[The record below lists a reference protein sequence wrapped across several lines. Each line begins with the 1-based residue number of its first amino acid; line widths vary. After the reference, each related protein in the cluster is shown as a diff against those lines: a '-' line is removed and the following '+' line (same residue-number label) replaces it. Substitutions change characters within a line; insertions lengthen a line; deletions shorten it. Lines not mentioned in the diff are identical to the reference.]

1 MNKTNIIEKDFSVI
15 VLAAGKSERVGFPK
29 LLLKYD
35 EYNTFLEH
43 ITKEYNEIGAKE
55 IIVVVNAVSKESIKK
70 HKINFPEIVKL
81 AINEHPDW
89 HRFYSLK
96 LGANQVK
103 KNHFV
108 FVHNVDNP
116 FVNQKVLDALLNN
129 SDKADYI
136 SPEYNRKGGH
146 PFLIS
151 YKIIND
157 LKASDSDEMHLK
169 EFLNQYSGLK
179 VPVNDKNILVNI
191 NTLGEYRTYF
201 KEI

>member
-43 ITKEYNEIGAKE
+43 ITKEYKEIGAKE
-55 IIVVVNAVSKESIKK
+55 IIVVVNAVSKESIIK

-81 AINEHPDW
+81 AMNEHPEW

-96 LGANQVK
+96 LGALQLK
-103 KNHFV
+103 KSQPV

-116 FVNQKVLDALLNN
+116 FVNNDVLTELISNT
-129 SDKADYI
+129 DKADYL
-136 SPEYNRKGGH
+136 SPQYDRKGGH

-151 YKIIND
+151 EKIIQD
-157 LKASDSDEMHLK
+157 LRDFELNQMHLK

-201 KEI
+201 KEM